1 MSPGRTGG
9 WLALLPPPPLPPA
22 RRLNAAASLLP
33 PRFCLWMMR
42 QLCTSPKTV
51 YRHTSYHK
59 QTKNH
64 WARDDPA
71 FVVVCCALVAA
82 TAIAYCLA

>member
-1 MSPGRTGG
+1 M
-9 WLALLPPPPLPPA
+9 L
-22 RRLNAAASLLP
+22 
-33 PRFCLWMMR
+33 
-42 QLCTSPKTV
+42 QLCISPKTA

-71 FVVVCCALVAA
+71 FVVICCVGVALAA
-82 TAIAYCLA
+82 LAYCLA

>member
-1 MSPGRTGG
+1 LRPQRVCAGY
-9 WLALLPPPPLPPA
+9 PPQVGLH
-22 RRLNAAASLLP
+22 
-33 PRFCLWMMR
+33 CLCRYTFWTML
-42 QLCTSPKTV
+42 QLCVSPKTA

-71 FVVVCCALVAA
+71 FVVVCSALMAA
-82 TAIAYCLA
+82 IAVAYCLA

>member
-1 MSPGRTGG
+1 
-9 WLALLPPPPLPPA
+9 
-22 RRLNAAASLLP
+22 
-33 PRFCLWMMR
+33 MMR

-71 FVVVCCALVAA
+71 FVVVCCALVAV
-82 TAIAYCLA
+82 TAVAYCLL